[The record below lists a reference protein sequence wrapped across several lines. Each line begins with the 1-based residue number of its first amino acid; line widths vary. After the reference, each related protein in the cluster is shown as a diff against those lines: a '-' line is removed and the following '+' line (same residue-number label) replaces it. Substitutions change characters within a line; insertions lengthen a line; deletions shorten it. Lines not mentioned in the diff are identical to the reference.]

1 MTVVN
6 PNNEEE
12 SYTLSIV
19 GIYNNSQSTATSSEV
34 MQGFSSANDPANRI
48 YMSYH
53 AVELISEASSQTAV
67 ISTDETTGMETTTA
81 IPSQVSGTY
90 VFADVESYYAFED
103 EVRELGLDE
112 TYTVSSADL
121 TSYEQ
126 SLLPLE
132 NLNQMAGYFLAVVF
146 GIGAII

>member
-1 MTVVN
+1 M
-6 PNNEEE
+6 
-12 SYTLSIV
+12 
-19 GIYNNSQSTATSSEV
+19 
-34 MQGFSSANDPANRI
+34 
-48 YMSYH
+48 H

-132 NLNQMAGYFLAVVF
+132 NLSQMAGYFLSGCLWNWSDYF
-146 GIGAII
+146 SRFKYF